1 MLSAALL
8 MLAVLS
14 AWGPRVAGRP
24 VWPAVFALA
33 LVAAVAEGVLAG
45 WALAAVLALAAAGV
59 LYTHVACRGL
69 RGLACALGAVVALLA
84 LALAL
89 HVVPGA
95 TNPVLAGMQRLSPQ
109 SLPFRPWLSVDK
121 GFAGLVLLLCFV
133 PLARSAA
140 DWRQVGATLLR
151 VGVPLVVLIVAAS
164 LAAGY
169 VAPDPKWPA
178 FALPFLAGNL
188 LFTCVA
194 EEAFFRGLIQRGLA
208 TMIGAAPALA
218 IASLLFGLAHLGG
231 GPLYAAIAA
240 FAGLGYGWAYQR
252 SARIEAAILCH
263 FALNAVHF
271 LGFSYPALSPH

>member
-14 AWGPRVAGRP
+14 AWGPCVAGRP

-33 LVAAVAEGVLAG
+33 LVAAVAEGVLAS

-59 LYTHVACRGL
+59 LYTQLAH
-69 RGLACALGAVVALLA
+69 RGLARALGVVVALLA

-95 TNPVLAGMQRLSPQ
+95 ANPLLAGLQRLSPE

-208 TMIGAAPALA
+208 TTIGVAPALA
-218 IASLLFGLAHLGG
+218 IASLLFGLAHLAG

>member
-33 LVAAVAEGVLAG
+33 LVAAVAEGVLAS

-59 LYTHVACRGL
+59 LYTQLAH
-69 RGLACALGAVVALLA
+69 RGLARALGVVVALLA

-95 TNPVLAGMQRLSPQ
+95 ANPVLAGLQRLSPQ

-208 TMIGAAPALA
+208 TTIGAAPALA

>member
-33 LVAAVAEGVLAG
+33 LVAAVAEGVLAS
-45 WALAAVLALAAAGV
+45 WALAVVLALAAAGV
-59 LYTHVACRGL
+59 LHTQLAH
-69 RGLACALGAVVALLA
+69 RGLARALGVVVALLA

-95 TNPVLAGMQRLSPQ
+95 ANPLLAGLQRLSPQ

-208 TMIGAAPALA
+208 TTIGVAPALA
-218 IASLLFGLAHLGG
+218 IASLLFGLAHLAG

>member
-33 LVAAVAEGVLAG
+33 LVAAVAEGVLAS

-59 LYTHVACRGL
+59 LYTQLAQ
-69 RGLACALGAVVALLA
+69 RGLARALGVVVALLA

-95 TNPVLAGMQRLSPQ
+95 ANPLLAGLQRLSPQ
-109 SLPFRPWLSVDK
+109 SLLFRPWLSVDK

-140 DWRQVGATLLR
+140 DWRRVGATLLR

-208 TMIGAAPALA
+208 TTIGVAPALA
-218 IASLLFGLAHLGG
+218 IASLLFGLAHLAG